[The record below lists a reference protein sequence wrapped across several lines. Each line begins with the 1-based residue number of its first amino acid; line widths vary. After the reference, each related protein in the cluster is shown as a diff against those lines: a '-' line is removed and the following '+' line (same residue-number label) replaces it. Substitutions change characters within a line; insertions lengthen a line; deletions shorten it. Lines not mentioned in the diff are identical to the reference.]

1 MEKPEEEPGVRN
13 QTRSDVTVRHECFG
27 LPMYLVS
34 PDVLVTREHII
45 SDRASTSSSW
55 PSCCCC
61 CGCCGC
67 CGCCCLLAS
76 IDLRFSSSFG
86 GSGDVSALLGVD
98 APVSCTE
105 VACDGDVGLDGAACE
120 ACLDSC
126 LFSASFFSSV
136 PRSVAPSSSP
146 RRPARGGQCATAHV
160 CGLPATT
167 GITGC
172 RGEAVW
178 EQRGKEGVP
187 DRRSRLSMR
196 PRRFSRPS
204 IYLALS
210 DC

>member
-1 MEKPEEEPGVRN
+1 MEKPEEEPVLRN
-13 QTRSDVTVRHECFG
+13 QTQTGAAGTDECFG

-34 PDVLVTREHII
+34 PDVLVTSEHII

-61 CGCCGC
+61 CC

-76 IDLRFSSSFG
+76 IDLRFSSSLG
-86 GSGDVSALLGVD
+86 GSGEVSALLGVD

-105 VACDGDVGLDGAACE
+105 VACDGEVGLDGAACE

-146 RRPARGGQCATAHV
+146 RRPVRDGQCATAHV
-160 CGLPATT
+160 WPA
-167 GITGC
+167 GNN
-172 RGEAVW
+172 RNN
-178 EQRGKEGVP
+178 R
-187 DRRSRLSMR
+187 M
-196 PRRFSRPS
+196 PR
-204 IYLALS
+204 
-210 DC
+210 